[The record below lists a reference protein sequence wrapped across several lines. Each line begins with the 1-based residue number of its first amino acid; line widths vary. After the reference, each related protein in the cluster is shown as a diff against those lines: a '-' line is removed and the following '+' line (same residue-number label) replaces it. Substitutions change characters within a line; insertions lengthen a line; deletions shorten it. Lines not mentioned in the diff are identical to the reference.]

1 MSSSLRTDPTEVNN
15 RTKATVGSHE
25 ARIIK
30 YLKKCHKSVENIPKL
45 NINTLNKAGQST
57 IKQTVHN
64 ADHTCKNKNE
74 ILPVLQTICSLSQ
87 P

>member
-30 YLKKCHKSVENIPKL
+30 YLKKSHKSVENIPKL
-45 NINTLNKAGQST
+45 NIK
-57 IKQTVHN
+57 HP
-64 ADHTCKNKNE
+64 E
-74 ILPVLQTICSLSQ
+74 
-87 P
+87 